1 MEKITCFGY
10 EQKET
15 VVDMKKRCIKNSVQ
29 NCMKINKNTQDRFIV
44 FSNEFASHEPQ
55 TWD

>member
-1 MEKITCFGY
+1 MKKITCFGY

-15 VVDMKKRCIKNSVQ
+15 VVDKKKRCIENSVQ